1 MVAIQQRSVGA
12 WFRPVEKSY
21 LQSLVHGSVQVERP
35 ILQALIHEF
44 PKREAKSFFGRGPA
58 DKLVAGDATGRAIDA
73 PCQDVRG
80 TRAHLA
86 ELTKSI
92 FADFY

>member
-12 WFRPVEKSY
+12 WFRPVERSY
-21 LQSLVHGSVQVERP
+21 LQSLVHGSVQVETA
-35 ILQALIHEF
+35 ILQALIQEF
-44 PKREAKSFFGRGPA
+44 PKREGSLSVVVVQPT
-58 DKLVAGDATGRAIDA
+58 KLVAGDATGRAIDA

-86 ELTKSI
+86 RLTKTI
-92 FADFY
+92 FADFG